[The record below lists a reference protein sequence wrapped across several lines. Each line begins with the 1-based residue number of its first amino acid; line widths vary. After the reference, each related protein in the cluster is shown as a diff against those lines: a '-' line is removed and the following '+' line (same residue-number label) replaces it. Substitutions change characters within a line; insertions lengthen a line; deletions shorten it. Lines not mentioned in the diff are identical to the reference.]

1 MTEMKPLTPSREY
14 KSRLFVML
22 FNDRERLLELY
33 NAVSGRDYRN
43 PEELTINTLENA
55 IYLSMK
61 NDLSFLIDCRLSLY
75 EHQSTYNPNMPL
87 RFLLYLSDLY
97 SVMTQGKNRYGGT
110 MIRLPA
116 PEFVV
121 FYNGEEEQ
129 PDVQV
134 LRLSDSYEIREAE
147 PALELKVRM
156 LNVNAGHNPELME
169 TSRTL
174 REYAEY
180 VRRVRQYA
188 KTLPT
193 ADAVEHAITECIQEG
208 ILREFLEKNRAEART
223 VSIYEYNEEEHMRME
238 REEFFEK
245 GRLAEQKNTERERKR
260 ADAAETRADVAEKRA
275 DAAEAERKRLEAELE
290 RLKAKLREENV

>member
-1 MTEMKPLTPSREY
+1 MTEMKPLPPSREY

-33 NAVSGRDYRN
+33 NAVSGRDYRD
-43 PEELTINTLENA
+43 PGSLTINTLENA

-61 NDLSFLIDCRLSLY
+61 NDISFLIDFRLSLY

-87 RFLLYLSDLY
+87 RFLFYLADLY
-97 SVMTQGKNRYGGT
+97 SAMTQGKNRYGVT
-110 MIRLPA
+110 RISLPT

-121 FYNGEEEQ
+121 FYNGEDEQ
-129 PDVQV
+129 PDRQE
-134 LRLSDSYEIREAE
+134 LRLSDSYEIMHAE
-147 PALELKVRM
+147 PALELKVVM

-169 TSRTL
+169 TSKTL

-180 VRRVRQYA
+180 VKRVRQYA
-188 KTLPT
+188 KRLEIT
-193 ADAVEHAITECIQEG
+193 DAVERAITECIQEG
-208 ILREFLEKNRAEART
+208 ILREFLEKNRAEARA

-245 GRLAEQKNTERERKR
+245 GRLAEQENTERERKR
-260 ADAAETRADVAEKRA
+260 AEVEKMRA
-275 DAAEAERKRLEAELE
+275 DAAEAELE
-290 RLKAKLREENV
+290 RLRAELRKVK

>member
-33 NAVSGRDYRN
+33 NAVSGRDYRDSGS
-43 PEELTINTLENA
+43 LTINTLENA

-61 NDLSFLIDCRLSLY
+61 NDISFLIDFRLSLY

-87 RFLLYLSDLY
+87 RFLFYLADLY
-97 SVMTQGKNRYGGT
+97 SAMTQGKNRYGVT
-110 MIRLPA
+110 RISLPT

-121 FYNGEEEQ
+121 FYNGEDEQ
-129 PDVQV
+129 PDRQE
-134 LRLSDSYEIREAE
+134 LRLSDSYEIMDRE
-147 PALELKVRM
+147 PALELKVVM

-169 TSRTL
+169 TSKTL

-180 VRRVRQYA
+180 VKRVRQYA
-188 KTLPT
+188 KQLAIT
-193 ADAVEHAITECIQEG
+193 DAVEQAITECIQEG
-208 ILREFLEKNRAEART
+208 ILREFLEKNRAEARA

-245 GRLAEQKNTERERKR
+245 G
-260 ADAAETRADVAEKRA
+260 
-275 DAAEAERKRLEAELE
+275 
-290 RLKAKLREENV
+290 